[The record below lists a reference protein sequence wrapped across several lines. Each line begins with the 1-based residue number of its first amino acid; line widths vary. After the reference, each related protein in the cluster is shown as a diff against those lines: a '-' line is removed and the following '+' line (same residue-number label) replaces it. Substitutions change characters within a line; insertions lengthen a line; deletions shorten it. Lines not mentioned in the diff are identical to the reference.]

1 ADAWQCIDQLKAVT
15 ADDIGSWRERIKA
28 LDGVARSLGAHRLMH
43 LIAAALLLPDDK
55 LRDAASTLTRQSD
68 SLLAE
73 ARDALGAWLNVPIED
88 PDREAR
94 HSDPTHRQVELSE
107 RERDVLRLTA
117 AGKTSSETAT
127 ELGITVRAVT
137 HHVANL
143 LLKLRVA
150 NKTQA
155 VVTAMT
161 QGLLD

>member
-1 ADAWQCIDQLKAVT
+1 MDQLKTVT
-15 ADDIGSWRERIKA
+15 ADDIGSWRKRTKA
-28 LDGVARSLGAHRLMH
+28 LDGVARSLGARRLIH
-43 LIAAALLLPDDK
+43 LIAAALSLPEDK
-55 LRDAASTLTRQSD
+55 LREAASTLTRQCD

-73 ARDALGAWLNVPIED
+73 AQDALGAWLNAPVED
-88 PDREAR
+88 ADRVARGPDLA
-94 HSDPTHRQVELSE
+94 HSQVEISE

-137 HHVANL
+137 YHVTNL

-155 VVTAMT
+155 VVIAMKM
-161 QGLLD
+161 GLLK